1 MSIYMLTS
9 EEIDFNRH
17 EIESLL
23 KSVDRKGLD
32 SVLHYLAINGF
43 YEVPSSLHRHHNWRG
58 GLAQHCLGVYKRA
71 VEMSPE
77 LPKDSL
83 IIASILHDIC
93 KTRKYF
99 YDKNGDVHHRYT
111 HIRGH
116 GYRSVK
122 ILELCGLDL
131 TEDERRAI
139 RWHMGGHHAK
149 DADKSEVAIA
159 RHTKLWKVVHEAD
172 KLDAK
177 KGKSIM
183 NF

>member
-1 MSIYMLTS
+1 MLTS

-23 KSVDRKGLD
+23 KSVDRKGID

-58 GLAQHCLGVYKRA
+58 GLAQHCLGVYQKA
-71 VEMSPE
+71 LEMSPE

-99 YDKNGDVHHRYT
+99 YDKNGRVSSST
-111 HIRGH
+111 FL
-116 GYRSVK
+116 K
-122 ILELCGLDL
+122 
-131 TEDERRAI
+131 T
-139 RWHMGGHHAK
+139 
-149 DADKSEVAIA
+149 
-159 RHTKLWKVVHEAD
+159 
-172 KLDAK
+172 
-177 KGKSIM
+177 
-183 NF
+183 